1 MSSLISI
8 IIPTYNR
15 ANLIGETLDSII
27 AQTYQNWEC
36 IIVDDGSTDNTEEII
51 SQYLIKD
58 NRFQYYK
65 RPKNT
70 SKGPCSCRNYGFK
83 KSLGEF
89 IYWFDSDDILVIDAL
104 ERRIKCFQTDVDVV
118 IGRAE
123 FFDTDSKE
131 ILFKN
136 KIVSQDLIYD
146 YFIGTI
152 TFYVS
157 GPMWTRKF
165 LISNQLL
172 FDENITYL
180 DDWDFNLRAIYKAP
194 NMVILDE
201 VLFLYRSH
209 PYSLSK
215 QINFL
220 NIEELISECYARNK
234 HYDLLK
240 KNGLNDDRIS
250 FFLLNRF
257 KNIFRDVLLKSDK
270 RSFYFY
276 FNFIKLQL
284 KNLKFRNAVK
294 TTIGFVLYKI
304 FKRGSVLIK

>member
-1 MSSLISI
+1 MGSLISI

-15 ANLIGETLDSII
+15 AQLIGETLDSILV
-27 AQTYQNWEC
+27 QTYQKWEC

-51 SQYLIKD
+51 SPYLIRD

-70 SKGPCSCRNYGFK
+70 LKGPCSCRNYGFK

-89 IYWFDSDDILVIDAL
+89 IYWFDSDDILLTDAL
-104 ERRIKCFQTDVDVV
+104 ERRINCFQPDVDVV

-131 ILFKN
+131 ILFRN
-136 KIVSQDLIYD
+136 KIVSKDLIYD
-146 YFIGTI
+146 YFIGAI

-157 GPMWTRKF
+157 GPMWRRKF
-165 LISNQLL
+165 LIINQLL
-172 FDENITYL
+172 FDEKISYL
-180 DDWDFNLRAIYKAP
+180 DDWDFNLRAIYKVP
-194 NMVILDE
+194 NIVILDE
-201 VLFLYRSH
+201 VLFFYRSH

-215 QINFL
+215 QVNFL

-234 HYDLLK
+234 HYVLLK
-240 KNGLNDDRIS
+240 KSKLDDGRIGI
-250 FFLLNRF
+250 FLLNRF
-257 KNIFRDVLLKSDK
+257 KIIFKDVLLKSDK

-276 FNFIKLQL
+276 FNLIQLQL
-284 KNLKFRNAVK
+284 KNKKILNSVK
-294 TTIGFVLYKI
+294 TTCGFVLYKI
-304 FKRGSVLIK
+304 FKRGSVLIR